1 MTRNLSR
8 LLLCGL
14 LGSATALSGCALVRK
29 DSTPHQQLQPEQ
41 IKLASDIHLASQG
54 WPQAQWW
61 RQFNDPQLDALIQRS
76 LSGSH
81 TLAEAKL
88 REEKAQSQQM
98 VDIQPETTFPG
109 ERLDLA
115 CRVGA
120 DIFCPLAP
128 PVNEIR

>member
-54 WPQAQWW
+54 MA
-61 RQFNDPQLDALIQRS
+61 A
-76 LSGSH
+76 
-81 TLAEAKL
+81 
-88 REEKAQSQQM
+88 
-98 VDIQPETTFPG
+98 
-109 ERLDLA
+109 
-115 CRVGA
+115 GA
-120 DIFCPLAP
+120 VVAS
-128 PVNEIR
+128 VQ

>member
-14 LGSATALSGCALVRK
+14 LGSVTALSGCALVRK

-61 RQFNDPQLDALIQRS
+61 RQFNDPQLDALISCQRDS
-76 LSGSH
+76 VFCCCDGGH
-81 TLAEAKL
+81 DRRHRTGAGTA
-88 REEKAQSQQM
+88 
-98 VDIQPETTFPG
+98 V
-109 ERLDLA
+109 
-115 CRVGA
+115 CRAGA
-120 DIFCPLAP
+120 GDDAGWH
-128 PVNEIR
+128 E